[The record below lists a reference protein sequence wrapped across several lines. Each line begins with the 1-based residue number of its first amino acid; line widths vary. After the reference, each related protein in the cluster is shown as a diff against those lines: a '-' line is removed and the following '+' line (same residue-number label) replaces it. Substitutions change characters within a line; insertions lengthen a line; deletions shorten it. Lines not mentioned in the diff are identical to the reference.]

1 MKDRAVNMPVGGLD
15 TLPAESLMR
24 LVAPFAGERRRGG
37 AEDGLAVQD
46 SVSAATGCG
55 TATGDTFRLI
65 VERWRRAREV
75 YHDGEASAVFGAG
88 SSPAEGVTVRRIE
101 SGADDGADAA
111 GSADTAGSDGADVSG
126 ADSVGMTPFA
136 PVQDVSVR
144 DSLAGDALRDSLAS
158 SLRDTLAVQ
167 DVQEAM
173 PVTVAQTVQSER
185 DAERRTDGE
194 ALAATV
200 FDVLAVGIT
209 LVYMFCLYRY
219 FDDVVALFRSV
230 FRRSVMQS
238 GRVIERRSS
247 DIFYGFL
254 GRLFMLGTAFVGVL
268 AAGWALRHA
277 EAGIPDGGVVW
288 VPLLAV
294 GAFFAV
300 TVLQYVTLA
309 GVGWITQSLATVNIL
324 LRIRLIYF
332 VLATVMVAPVVL
344 IAQLAADAASDI
356 WLTTGY
362 VAAAVAFM
370 FFLRESMML
379 FISKKI
385 SILHWFLYLCTIEI
399 VPLSLLWQVIIRLRV

>member
-1 MKDRAVNMPVGGLD
+1 MKDRAIDTPVGSGLD

-24 LVAPFAGERRRGG
+24 LVAPFAGELRRGAVG
-37 AEDGLAVQD
+37 PAVRDSMSAVQ
-46 SVSAATGCG
+46 GCG
-55 TATGDTFRLI
+55 TATEDTFRLI

-75 YHDGEASAVFGAG
+75 YRDGEATAVFGAG
-88 SSPAEGVTVRRIE
+88 ASPAEGVAVRPMAVD
-101 SGADDGADAA
+101 ADDCSDAA
-111 GSADTAGSDGADVSG
+111 GSVGVSVSG
-126 ADSVGMTPFA
+126 ADSVGMMPFTPVYDAF
-136 PVQDVSVR
+136 VR
-144 DSLAGDALRDSLAS
+144 DSLDSDALRDSLAA
-158 SLRDTLAVQ
+158 SLHDSVAVPEVHDAQ
-167 DVQEAM
+167 AV
-173 PVTVAQTVQSER
+173 PTAQTVQPVRAAECR
-185 DAERRTDGE
+185 DDGE

-200 FDVLAVGIT
+200 FEVLVVGIM

-254 GRLFMLGTAFVGVL
+254 GRLFMLGAAFVGVL
-268 AAGWALRHA
+268 AAGWAVRHA
-277 EAGIPDGGVVW
+277 DVGIPDGVAVW

-294 GAFFAV
+294 GAFLAV
-300 TVLQYVTLA
+300 TLLQYVALES
-309 GVGWITQSLATVNIL
+309 VGWITQSLATVSML

-344 IAQLAADAASDI
+344 IAQLAAGVASDI
-356 WLTTGY
+356 WLAAGY
-362 VAAAVAFM
+362 AAAAVAFM

-399 VPLSLLWQVIIRLRV
+399 VPLSLLWQVIIRLRL

>member
-24 LVAPFAGERRRGG
+24 LVAPFAGELRRGG
-37 AEDGLAVQD
+37 AEDGPAVQD

-88 SSPAEGVTVRRIE
+88 SAPAEGVIVRRIE
-101 SGADDGADAA
+101 SGADDGAAAA
-111 GSADTAGSDGADVSG
+111 GSAGSGGAAVSE

-144 DSLAGDALRDSLAS
+144 DSLAGDALRDTLAS

-185 DAERRTDGE
+185 DAERRADGE
-194 ALAATV
+194 VLAATM

-300 TVLQYVTLA
+300 TALQYVTLA

-356 WLTTGY
+356 WLTAGY

-399 VPLSLLWQVIIRLRV
+399 VPLSLLWQVIIRLRL